1 MMTTKDDDK
10 VEETTKE
17 KAKKLQT
24 RETSSYDGISHQKKL
39 SNPLEQLQ
47 GCTKHHPM
55 QRQV

>member
-1 MMTTKDDDK
+1 VTK